1 MYVFYLFQLL
11 DKKPPKNEKFQNIK
25 KTIDT
30 GKTIKD
36 VQILSDS
43 FVTKRRSELFK
54 RIKGSTI
61 VKLIDENHISESIY
75 NLAEEDKEESI
86 YGLST
91 NNKVSGLENQSVKSY
106 RTEKTE
112 MTMRTNVTAVTYA
125 TDMLGDIVFIYL
137 NLV

>member
-1 MYVFYLFQLL
+1 MYQFYLFQLL
-11 DKKPPKNEKFQNIK
+11 DKKPPKNEKFQDIK

-91 NNKVSGLENQSVKSY
+91 NNKVSGLENESVKSY

-125 TDMLGDIVFIYL
+125 TDMLGDIVIILL

>member
-1 MYVFYLFQLL
+1 M
-11 DKKPPKNEKFQNIK
+11 
-25 KTIDT
+25 
-30 GKTIKD
+30 
-36 VQILSDS
+36 SDS

-86 YGLST
+86 YGLSN
-91 NNKVSGLENQSVKSY
+91 NNKGVSSRLENESVKSY

-112 MTMRTNVTAVTYA
+112 MTMRSNVTAVTYA
-125 TDMLGDIVFIYL
+125 TDMLGDIVNFLLKI
-137 NLV
+137 V